1 MLSKSLRKFT
11 LPSFSRT
18 FSGLI
23 PEVTSKAPIAH
34 NYKEVEA
41 TGRVMN
47 LAAGNA
53 AIPIEVLT
61 KYAENFVRWNGFGIS
76 VAEMGYRTKWFH
88 EIQESTEDKF
98 RNILGIPD
106 THEVFFLNGG
116 ATLQFAAVPLN
127 LMGGAQHTNP
137 VRAKVANYVMN
148 GHWSEKAKNE
158 ASLYCN
164 VNAVNNDPNDLY
176 FTLDEP
182 KTWKFDKKAVYT
194 HFTSADTRQ
203 GFQFREFPYDVV
215 PKGQLLVC
223 DASAD
228 LGSKFVDISKY
239 DVIYAAAH
247 KNFSTAGF
255 CLTIIRKDIIKDETI
270 LPYAPTMTRWKV
282 FHDAPNKIWNVPTIT
297 SIYMADLML
306 DYMKERG
313 GIAYFADLAKRRVH
327 VLYDFID
334 ESRGFY
340 NTFVTDIRYRSHM
353 QVVFTIGDG
362 TTQKNQE
369 LVGKFLDEA
378 SQMNGWLDV
387 RSHPLGIPSDA
398 IRITMYNPQPIEHII
413 EVRRFMIEFMKKNL

>member
-1 MLSKSLRKFT
+1 MLTNSLRKSII
-11 LPSFSRT
+11 PSFSRA

-23 PEVTSKAPIAH
+23 PEVTSKAPIEAS
-34 NYKEVEA
+34 YKEVEA

-53 AIPIEVLT
+53 AIPIEVLK
-61 KYAENFVRWNGFGIS
+61 KYADNFVRWNGNGIS

-88 EIQESTEDKF
+88 EIQDSTESKF
-98 RNILGIPD
+98 RDILGIPD

-127 LMGGAQHTNP
+127 LMGGAQPTNP
-137 VRAKVANYVMN
+137 VRAKTANYVQN
-148 GHWSEKAKNE
+148 GHWAAKASNE

-164 VNAVNNDPNDLY
+164 VHSVNNDPEDLY
-176 FTLDEP
+176 FTLQEP
-182 KTWKFDKKAVYT
+182 KTWNFDKNAVYT

-203 GFQFREFPYDVV
+203 GFQFREFPYHVV
-215 PKGQLLVC
+215 PKDQLLIC

-228 LGSKFVDISKY
+228 LGSKMVDISKY

-255 CLTIIRKDIIKDETI
+255 CLTIIRKDIIKNETI

-282 FHDAPNKIWNVPTIT
+282 FNDAPNKIWNVPVIT
-297 SIYMADLML
+297 SVYMADLML

-313 GIAYFADLAKRRVH
+313 GLEYFADLAKRRAH

-334 ESRGFY
+334 ESHGFY
-340 NTFVTDIRYRSHM
+340 KTFVTDIRYRSRM

-362 TTQKNQE
+362 TTIKNQE
-369 LVGKFLDEA
+369 LVSKFLDEA
-378 SQMNGWLDV
+378 SQLNGWLDV

-398 IRITMYNPQPIEHII
+398 IRITMYNPQPIEHIV
-413 EVRRFMIEFMKKNL
+413 EVRKFMIDFMKRNK